1 MIVLFKA
8 CDHKANNNQSF
19 LLFSSSLLF
28 YFILFFEKMKVCKDS
43 LVFLTVFLFGIL
55 KVLFLHR
62 VLPTSLLCLCFPTQI
77 PSTLPPH
84 TSVALAGWL
93 EILLSA
99 QRKSGLFKYSF
110 FFFSFLDFL
119 DDFYS
124 LSVGIVF

>member
-1 MIVLFKA
+1 MTTRLTIISLFY
-8 CDHKANNNQSF
+8 CF
-19 LLFSSSLLF
+19 PLPC